1 MIIFLDTVFSHDI
14 VKYRFY
20 AVKPNKKRGK
30 EMKKLLAILLLLC
43 CVGGLLFADD
53 YSNCL
58 LLIDKKLDTAT
69 VKAIQ
74 NYSAN
79 LTESQKYFLYEN
91 NKSNAMIPA
100 AVNLLLGAGIGSYI
114 QGDKVGGTISL
125 LADLA
130 GYGMYLIGYVNTAI
144 ADDSTQV
151 EKNVAMAVSGLLVIL
166 ANKVYSCVRPFSYA
180 ESYNKRLSNA
190 LYGGPVVALVP
201 SIDRNGQTGLSL
213 SARIDL

>member
-1 MIIFLDTVFSHDI
+1 MQNESLPKGLVSLSPFILNSLHDI

-20 AVKPNKKRGK
+20 AVKLNKKRGK

-58 LLIDKKLDTAT
+58 LLIDNKLDTAT
-69 VKAIQ
+69 VKTIQ

-151 EKNVAMAVSGLLVIL
+151 EKKCSYG
-166 ANKVYSCVRPFSYA
+166 CVW
-180 ESYNKRLSNA
+180 
-190 LYGGPVVALVP
+190 P
-201 SIDRNGQTGLSL
+201 SRYTCK
-213 SARIDL
+213 